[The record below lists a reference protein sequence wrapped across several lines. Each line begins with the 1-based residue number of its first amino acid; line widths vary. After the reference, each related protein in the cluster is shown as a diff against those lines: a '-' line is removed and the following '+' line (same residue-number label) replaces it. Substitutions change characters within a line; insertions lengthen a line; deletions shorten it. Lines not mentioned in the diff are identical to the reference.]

1 MDQKCTDLD
10 ENLNENLDK
19 YLDENLSWLTQK
31 TENPKSNKGKLTFPH
46 TQ

>member
-1 MDQKCTDLD
+1 MYRLD
-10 ENLNENLDK
+10 ENLDENLDK

-31 TENPKSNKGKLTFPH
+31 TANPKSNKGKLTFPY

>member
-1 MDQKCTDLD
+1 MDQKYTDLD
-10 ENLNENLDK
+10 KNLNENLEK

-31 TENPKSNKGKLTFPH
+31 TENPEINKGKLNFPH